1 MFFRILKKEFTHKI
15 GINII
20 LFIFMLM
27 ATIFVASSVNNII
40 VVLHATEY
48 CMEKGKVG
56 DIYVAEFEKEGEEN
70 LGDFLKKSADVTSYS
85 KNEAILLSSSNIKS
99 FGNQAGSNYKVTGSI
114 FLQSQWKKNMLIFD
128 SNGKPI
134 HLKNGEIAISLDQ
147 VEKNHLKIGD
157 KITLK
162 YGNYTKTYLL
172 KYATN
177 DPAFGGDFM
186 SIRRFL
192 ISDDDFSQWKQ
203 QGIDPFYNYN
213 INTNQKEK
221 LNQQMNRQQLN
232 FITNIDKDMISFSY
246 VVNLISAAVLII
258 VGICFIL
265 IAFLILRFTIVF
277 TLQDDFKEIGI
288 MQAIGIKYKTIQK
301 IYLAKYIILISVAAC
316 IGCFLSIPTSNYM
329 IDRVRKSML
338 MESAGANFNINI
350 ICSILVAL
358 FVLQMCALC
367 TRKLKKITAMEA
379 IRSGQMGERYYQK
392 TLIHLAKSKFMPTPI
407 FLALNDI
414 LSSCKKYVVLIL
426 TFSIGM
432 LLIILPLNTI
442 TSLKSDEMI
451 RNFVLDTKA
460 DFYITDIKK
469 DLNET
474 EAYDHDYAKK
484 TLDQIKADFK
494 QKGYEIRDNVMTF
507 YTFSIYRDEPKDI
520 YSVTTTVPVYSD
532 NFYYQMTKGSA
543 PKEKNEIA
551 FSEKQAEKMHVKIGD
566 TVHVMLNG
574 TNQQFIITGFYQNYL
589 NMGSSAALS
598 EKVDVSNIKL
608 SGIWTYQCYFKNHT
622 FTKELNQQLKKEF
635 TQYSIKD
642 AQQVMAGQLGS
653 TSNQLGELKK
663 VILILIFAVNILI
676 TLLMTK
682 IFILNEKGQIA
693 LLKNIGFSNFS
704 VRMWQTTRMGI
715 ILCMSV
721 FFGAVISIPLNTLAL
736 RPIFGMMGAT
746 HMVIAVN
753 ASEVYLKYPLFLLAL
768 VCITTYA
775 ATARIKNIDYMELN
789 NQE

>member
-1 MFFRILKKEFTHKI
+1 MFFRILKKEFTRKI

-40 VVLHATEY
+40 VVLHATDY

-56 DIYVAEFEKEGEEN
+56 DIYVAEFEKEGEKN
-70 LGDFLKKSADVTSYS
+70 LGDFLKKSTDVTSYS
-85 KNEAILLSSSNIKS
+85 KNEAIMLSLSNIKS
-99 FGNQAGSNYKVTGSI
+99 FGNQAGSKYKARGSI

-128 SNGKPI
+128 SKGKSI
-134 HLKNGEIAISLDQ
+134 RLKNGEIAIPLNQ

-162 YGNYTKTYLL
+162 LEDYTKTYTL

-177 DPAFGGDFM
+177 DPAFGGDFVG
-186 SIRRFL
+186 IGRFL
-192 ISDDDFSQWKQ
+192 ISDDDFLQWKE
-203 QGIDPFYNYN
+203 QGIKTFYNYN

-246 VVNLISAAVLII
+246 IMNLISAAVLII
-258 VGICFIL
+258 VGVCFIL

-301 IYLAKYIILISVAAC
+301 IYLVKYIILISFAAC
-316 IGCFLSIPTSNYM
+316 IGCFSSIATSNYM
-329 IDRVRKSML
+329 IDQVHKSML
-338 MESAGANFNINI
+338 MESAGANFKINI
-350 ICSILVAL
+350 ICSIIVAVLVMA
-358 FVLQMCALC
+358 MCVLC

-379 IRSGQMGERYYQK
+379 IRSGQMGERYHQK
-392 TLIHLAKSKFMPTPI
+392 TLIHLSKSKFMPPPI
-407 FLALNDI
+407 FLALSDI
-414 LSSCKKYVVLIL
+414 LSSSKRYVVLIL
-426 TFSIGM
+426 TFSIGT
-432 LLIILPLNTI
+432 LLIILPLNAI
-442 TSLKSDEMI
+442 TSLKSKEMI
-451 RNFVLDTKA
+451 RNFALDTKA
-460 DFYITDIKK
+460 DFYITDIKS
-469 DLNET
+469 DTNES
-474 EAYDHDYAKK
+474 ESYDHDYAKK
-484 TLDQIKADFK
+484 ILDQIKEDFK
-494 QKGYEIRDNVMTF
+494 QKGYDIDDNVLTE
-507 YTFSIYRDEPKDI
+507 YTLSIYRDNPKDV
-520 YSVTTTVPVYSD
+520 YSITTCVPINSD
-532 NFYYQMTKGSA
+532 NFYFQMIKGSA
-543 PKEKNEIA
+543 AKKDNEIA
-551 FSEKQAEKMHVKIGD
+551 FSEKQADKLHVKIGD
-566 TVHVMLNG
+566 TVHVNLDG
-574 TNQQFIITGFYQNYL
+574 KEKEFIVTGLYQNYIQ
-589 NMGSSAALS
+589 MGNSASLS

-608 SGIWTYQCYFKNHT
+608 SGIWTYQCYFKNQP
-622 FTKELNQQLKKEF
+622 FTKELNQKLKKEF
-635 TQYSIKD
+635 PQYSIKD

-653 TSNQLGELKK
+653 TLNQLGELKK

-676 TLLMTK
+676 TVLMTK
-682 IFILNEKGQIA
+682 IFILSEKRQIA
-693 LLKNIGFSNFS
+693 LLKNIGFSNYS
-704 VRMWQTTRMGI
+704 IRMWQTARMGI

-721 FFGAVISIPLNTLAL
+721 FFGAVISIPLNTIAL

-753 ASEVYLKYPLFLLAL
+753 ASEVYLKYPLILLAL
-768 VCITTYA
+768 VCITTYL